1 MKKLLILAF
10 IVLMVFS
17 LSGQTVFY
25 GQTHTVEWDAHAP
38 MFDSVITYEIW
49 LDDNIVA
56 PVLVSETDLLIYT
69 VDLPAEGNYVLG
81 VRTVRTIIS
90 NSERLYS
97 NTNWGDINGAA
108 TPDPFELRYYANPVA
123 PEGFRHN

>member
-1 MKKLLILAF
+1 MKKLFILGF

-49 LDDNIVA
+49 LDDGTPAVIA
-56 PVLVSETDLLIYT
+56 ETDLLIYT
-69 VDLPAEGNYVLG
+69 ADLPAEGSYVLG

-90 NSERLYS
+90 TGEHFYS
-97 NTNWGDINGAA
+97 DINWGDVNGAS
-108 TPDPFELRYYANPVA
+108 TPNPFELRYYVNPVA
-123 PEGFRHN
+123 VEGFRHQ